1 MKYTIGQMAE
11 IFNISTQ
18 TLRYYD
24 SIKLFSPMGREENNH
39 RYYLQEQIHDLRSI
53 LFLKEIG
60 VSLKDIIKYKENK
73 NLNNLYEILSA
84 KNKNVEDEMREL
96 ERLNK
101 ILKEKIFQIEQCFLS
116 EENSEVKIKFI
127 EQRNLYLVKK
137 NFSYLEL
144 RREIE
149 NLIYKMYQDMKSY
162 KDLKVENLG
171 TVINRENLLSRNL
184 DLYNGIFMLQDNKVA
199 HKTVKVEA
207 GEFACIYHKGNYKD
221 IKKSY
226 LKILDY
232 VKRENLKI
240 GDFSMEVADIDI
252 KLSSDPNN
260 FITEI
265 QIPIISK

>member
-24 SIKLFSPMGREENNH
+24 SIKLFSPMGREENNY

-60 VSLKDIIKYKENK
+60 VSLKDIKKYKENK
-73 NLNNLYEILSA
+73 NLKNLYEILSV
-84 KNKNVEDEMREL
+84 KNKSVEDEIKEL
-96 ERLNK
+96 NRLNK
-101 ILKEKIFQIEQCFLS
+101 ILKEKIFQIEQCFLP
-116 EENSEVKIKFI
+116 EEDSEVKIKFI
-127 EQRNLYLVKK
+127 EERNLYLLEK

-144 RREIE
+144 PKEIE
-149 NLIYKMYQDMKSY
+149 NIIYKMYQDMKNY

-171 TVINRENLLSRNL
+171 IITSRKNLLSRNL
-184 DLYNGIFMLQDNKVA
+184 NLYNGIFMLQDKQVA
-199 HKTVKVEA
+199 HKTIKVDA

-221 IKKSY
+221 IKRSY

-232 VKRENLKI
+232 IEKKNLEI
-240 GDFSMEVADIDI
+240 RDFSMEVADIDI

-265 QIPIISK
+265 QIPITSK